1 MEEDFWR
8 RRLGLWDATA
18 SEIFNQFLVGGFN
31 HLLFSI
37 IDGMPSFPLT
47 NSIMFQ
53 DGDIAPPTRY
63 MTPWEIVGIMASWG
77 TTKGYRLVAMG
88 LENLSTEHEDVEQEK
103 VELS

>member
-1 MEEDFWR
+1 MGCHCFRDIQPIPGWWFQ
-8 RRLGLWDATA
+8 
-18 SEIFNQFLVGGFN
+18 SSFIFHF
-31 HLLFSI
+31 I
-37 IDGMPSFPLT
+37 YGMSSFPLT